1 MDPRLARF
9 PWRGK
14 PQTFSPQ
21 IMSGLPF
28 SARVRTSKYFA
39 RFEQGVPW
47 EPSWQLNTGL
57 RTRLASRSQRSS
69 TTLAH
74 NSLWN
79 TADRHRPG
87 GFAMLR
93 TCWSTLERGRAGE
106 PTLLGLLKH
115 PRCAFILVILTPPL
129 PQHGPC
135 SCPPEITR
143 HSNLAQ
149 VLELR
154 DRLTTALRDPAFHV
168 DDDLG
173 SLTFCNMVG
182 DAMEL
187 ILDRRN
193 AGSVFQVASQFN
205 CLEMV
210 NPTRTP
216 EDGITSYCYDKTQ
229 GPACAIACPAA
240 TLYRNYLWP
249 MVLQSCG
256 PCL

>member
-1 MDPRLARF
+1 M
-9 PWRGK
+9 
-14 PQTFSPQ
+14 
-21 IMSGLPF
+21 
-28 SARVRTSKYFA
+28 
-39 RFEQGVPW
+39 
-47 EPSWQLNTGL
+47 
-57 RTRLASRSQRSS
+57 

-79 TADRHRPG
+79 TSDRHRPG
-87 GFAMLR
+87 GFAMLL

-106 PTLLGLLKH
+106 PTLLGLLKR

-129 PQHGPC
+129 PQLAPC
-135 SCPPEITR
+135 SCLPGLMR
-143 HSNLAQ
+143 RSNLAQ
-149 VLELR
+149 VLKLR
-154 DRLTTALRDPAFHV
+154 DRLTTALRDPAFHI

-249 MVLQSCG
+249 MVLQSCA
-256 PCL
+256 PCLRAPCPRAM